1 MADPHEEEVL
11 GKAYDAR
18 LMKRLLKYLWPY
30 KWHALTSLV
39 LTVLSAP
46 LVLAGAPL
54 TKAAIDLFLDH
65 PPEDA
70 SRVTGFALRIVKA
83 ADWLGYDT
91 ARWFGDGANR
101 RQGILFIAVLFLIAN
116 LAAFAVQYTQA
127 IVMQTMGQYIMYDLR
142 KEIFAH
148 LQRLSVQFYD
158 RNPVGRLMTRLTTDV
173 DALNEMFTAGVIAI
187 FGDVAMIFYIVI
199 WMFQVSWQ
207 LALVSF
213 AILPLLAVMTTWFRL
228 GARSSFRSVRVRIAR
243 INAFLQEHI
252 TGMPV
257 VQLFNREEKEMLK
270 FDEINEAHRKANIDT
285 IFYYAVFY
293 PAVEIIGAIGIGLI
307 IWYGGGQVIR
317 SVATIGTLVA
327 FIQLARSFYEPISD
341 ISEKYNILQSAM
353 ASSERVFKLLDEP
366 VDIASPEKPVRIGR
380 ARGQIEFR
388 NVWFAYKDEDWI
400 LKDVSFTVEP
410 GERVAFVGHTGAGKT
425 TITNLLLRFYDIQR
439 GQILLDGVDVRELD
453 LEELRS
459 NFSIVLQD
467 VFLFS
472 GDIATNIRLGNARIS
487 DDGVRDA
494 ARQVHA
500 DSFIQKLPEGYAA
513 DLRERGAGLSVG
525 QKQLISF
532 ARALAFD
539 PRVLIL
545 DEATS
550 SIDTETELLIRDAV
564 ERLMEDR
571 TSLVVAHRL
580 STIQSVDKIIVMH
593 KGEIRET
600 GTHQD
605 LLAQRGLY
613 WRLYQLQFY
622 QDYKRTFVETV
633 ADD

>member
-1 MADPHEEEVL
+1 MADSQHEEEVL
-11 GKAYDAR
+11 GKAYDSR
-18 LMKRLLKYLWPY
+18 LMQRLLGYLLPY
-30 KWHALTSLV
+30 KWQALTAFV
-39 LTVLSAP
+39 LTIASAP
-46 LVLAGAPL
+46 LVLAGPPL
-54 TKAAIDLFLDH
+54 TKAAIDLFLD
-65 PPEDA
+65 PNRDP
-70 SRVTGFALRIVKA
+70 SKITGFSLFIKQS
-83 ADWLGYDT
+83 ADWFGFGSSDYLGIVFV
-91 ARWFGDGANR
+91 AIVF
-101 RQGILFIAVLFLIAN
+101 LFAS
-116 LAAFAVQYTQA
+116 LAAFAVQYAQA
-127 IVMQTMGQYIMYDLR
+127 IVMQAMGQRIMFDLR
-142 KEIFAH
+142 EQIFAH
-148 LQRLSVQFYD
+148 LQKLSVQFYD

-187 FGDVAMIFYIVI
+187 FGDLAMIFYII
-199 WMFQVSWQ
+199 IFMFQVNWR

-213 AILPLLAVMTTWFRL
+213 AILPLLAILTTWFRL
-228 GARSSFRSVRVRIAR
+228 GARSSFREVRVRIAR

-257 VQLFNREEKEMLK
+257 VQLFNREAKEMRK

-293 PAVEIIGAIGIGLI
+293 PAVEIIGSFGIGLI
-307 IWYGGGQVIR
+307 IWYGGGQVI
-317 SVATIGTLVA
+317 SGIATIGTLVA

-353 ASSERVFKLLDEP
+353 ASSERIFKLLDEP
-366 VDIASPEKPVRIGR
+366 VTIKSPDKPVPVDR
-380 ARGQIEFR
+380 ARGRIEFR
-388 NVWFAYKDEDWI
+388 NVWFAYKNEDWI

-425 TITNLLLRFYDIQR
+425 TITNLLLRFYDVQR
-439 GQILLDGVDVRELD
+439 GQVLLDGVDVRDLD
-453 LEELRS
+453 LEQLRA

-472 GDIATNIRLGNARIS
+472 GDIASNIRLGNDRIT
-487 DDGVRDA
+487 DEQLKQA
-494 ARQVHA
+494 AREVHA
-500 DSFIQKLPEGYAA
+500 DDFIRRLPEGYKTE
-513 DLRERGAGLSVG
+513 LRERGAGLSVG

-550 SIDTETELLIRDAV
+550 SIDTETEILIRDAV
-564 ERLMEDR
+564 ERLMEGR

-593 KGEIRET
+593 KGEIREV
-600 GTHQD
+600 GTHQN
-605 LLAQRGLY
+605 LLAERGLY

-622 QDYKRTFVETV
+622 QDAKRMMAESI

>member
-70 SRVTGFALRIVKA
+70 SRVTGFALRIVNA

-228 GARSSFRSVRVRIAR
+228 GARSSFRAVRVRIAR

-257 VQLFNREEKEMLK
+257 VQLFNREEKEMRK

-439 GQILLDGVDVRELD
+439 GQILLDGVDVRELE

-564 ERLMEDR
+564 ERLMEGR

>member
-1 MADPHEEEVL
+1 MADHHEEEVL
-11 GKAYDAR
+11 GKAYDSR

-30 KWHALTSLV
+30 KWHALTSFV

-46 LVLAGAPL
+46 LVLAGPPL
-54 TKAAIDLFLDH
+54 TKAAIDLFLAPDPTK
-65 PPEDA
+65 PPA
-70 SRVTGFALRIVKA
+70 GFALFLKNLA
-83 ADWLGYDT
+83 EQWG
-91 ARWFGDGANR
+91 FGGSAST
-101 RQGILFIAVLFLIAN
+101 GITFIALVFLVAN
-116 LAAFAVQYTQA
+116 LAAFAVQYTQS
-127 IVMQTMGQYIMYDLR
+127 IVMQAMGQYIMYDLR
-142 KEIFAH
+142 KQIFAH
-148 LQRLSVQFYD
+148 LQRLSLSFYD

-199 WMFQVSWQ
+199 WMFEVNWK

-213 AILPLLAVMTTWFRL
+213 SILPLLAMLTTWFRL
-228 GARSSFRSVRVRIAR
+228 GARSSFREVRVRIAR

-257 VQLFNREEKEMLK
+257 VQLFNREEKEMRK
-270 FDEINEAHRKANIDT
+270 FNEINQAHRKANIDT

-293 PAVEIIGAIGIGLI
+293 PAVEIIGAVGIGLI
-307 IWYGGGQVIR
+307 IWFGGGQVLR
-317 SVATIGTLVA
+317 GAATIGTLVA

-353 ASSERVFKLLDEP
+353 ASSERIFKMLDEP
-366 VDIASPEKPVRIGR
+366 VTIAAPEQPARIGR
-380 ARGQIEFR
+380 ASGKIEFR

-400 LKDVSFTVEP
+400 LKDVSFTVQP

-439 GQILLDGVDVRELD
+439 GEILLDGIDIREMD

-472 GDIATNIRLGNARIS
+472 GDIATNIRLGNSSIS
-487 DDGVRDA
+487 DLTLRDA

-500 DSFIQKLPEGYAA
+500 DTFIQRLPEAYEAE
-513 DLRERGAGLSVG
+513 LRERGAGLSVG

-550 SIDTETELLIRDAV
+550 SIDTETEILIRDAV
-564 ERLMEDR
+564 ERLMEGR
-571 TSLVVAHRL
+571 TSIVVAHRL

-593 KGEIRET
+593 KGEIRES
-600 GTHQD
+600 GKHQD

-622 QDYKRTFVETV
+622 QDYKRTFADIA

>member
-1 MADPHEEEVL
+1 M
-11 GKAYDAR
+11 R
-18 LMKRLLKYLWPY
+18 RLLTYLWPY
-30 KWHALTSLV
+30 KWYALTSLV
-39 LTVLSAP
+39 LTILSAP
-46 LVLAGAPL
+46 LVLAGPPL
-54 TKAAIDLFLDH
+54 TKAAIDLFLAPD
-65 PPEDA
+65 PSKPV
-70 SRVTGFALRIVKA
+70 SGFALFLKHL
-83 ADWLGYDT
+83 AD
-91 ARWFGDGANR
+91 RFGFGESAY
-101 RQGILFIAVLFLIAN
+101 QGIAFIAIVFLLAS

-142 KEIFAH
+142 KQIFAH
-148 LQRLSVQFYD
+148 LQKLSVQFYD

-187 FGDVAMIFYIVI
+187 FGDVAMIFFIVI
-199 WMFQVSWQ
+199 WMFLENWK

-213 AILPLLAVMTTWFRL
+213 AILPLLAALTTWFRR
-228 GARSSFRSVRVRIAR
+228 GARASFREVRVRIAR

-257 VQLFNREEKEMLK
+257 VQLFNREEKEMRK
-270 FDEINEAHRKANIDT
+270 FDAINQAHRKANIDT

-293 PAVEIIGAIGIGLI
+293 PAVEIIGSIGIGLI
-307 IWYGGGQVIR
+307 IWYGGGEVIR
-317 SVATIGTLVA
+317 GKATIGTLVA
-327 FIQLARSFYEPISD
+327 FIQLARMFYEPISD

-353 ASSERVFKLLDEP
+353 ASSERIFKLLAEP
-366 VDIASPEKPVRIGR
+366 VTIASPEKPVRIGR
-380 ARGQIEFR
+380 ARGRIEFR

-472 GDIATNIRLGNARIS
+472 GDIATNIRLGNQSIS
-487 DDGVRDA
+487 DDELRDA

-500 DSFIQKLPEGYAA
+500 DTFIQRLQEGYGAE
-513 DLRERGAGLSVG
+513 LRERGAGLSVG

-564 ERLMEDR
+564 ERLMEGR

-593 KGEIRET
+593 KGEVRET

-605 LLAQRGLY
+605 LLSQRGLY

-622 QDYKRTFVETV
+622 QDYKRTFAESV

>member
-1 MADPHEEEVL
+1 M
-11 GKAYDAR
+11 R
-18 LMKRLLKYLWPY
+18 
-30 KWHALTSLV
+30 
-39 LTVLSAP
+39 
-46 LVLAGAPL
+46 
-54 TKAAIDLFLDH
+54 
-65 PPEDA
+65 
-70 SRVTGFALRIVKA
+70 
-83 ADWLGYDT
+83 
-91 ARWFGDGANR
+91 
-101 RQGILFIAVLFLIAN
+101 
-116 LAAFAVQYTQA
+116 
-127 IVMQTMGQYIMYDLR
+127 
-142 KEIFAH
+142 
-148 LQRLSVQFYD
+148 
-158 RNPVGRLMTRLTTDV
+158 
-173 DALNEMFTAGVIAI
+173 
-187 FGDVAMIFYIVI
+187 
-199 WMFQVSWQ
+199 
-207 LALVSF
+207 
-213 AILPLLAVMTTWFRL
+213 
-228 GARSSFRSVRVRIAR
+228 
-243 INAFLQEHI
+243 
-252 TGMPV
+252 
-257 VQLFNREEKEMLK
+257 K
-270 FDEINEAHRKANIDT
+270 FDGINQAHRKANIDT

-293 PAVEIIGAIGIGLI
+293 PAVEIIGAVGIGLI

-317 SVATIGTLVA
+317 GAATIGTLVA

-353 ASSERVFKLLDEP
+353 ASSERIFKLLDEP
-366 VDIASPEKPVRIGR
+366 VTIASPETPVRIGR
-380 ARGQIEFR
+380 ARGEIEFR
-388 NVWFAYKDEDWI
+388 NVWY
-400 LKDVSFTVEP
+400 
-410 GERVAFVGHTGAGKT
+410 
-425 TITNLLLRFYDIQR
+425 
-439 GQILLDGVDVRELD
+439 

-472 GDIATNIRLGNARIS
+472 GDIATNIRLGNRAIS
-487 DDGVRDA
+487 DDGLRGA

-500 DSFIQKLPEGYAA
+500 DTFIQRLPEGYGAE
-513 DLRERGAGLSVG
+513 LRERGAGLSVG

-564 ERLMEDR
+564 ERLMEGR

-622 QDYKRTFVETV
+622 QDYKRTFADSV

>member
-1 MADPHEEEVL
+1 MAESHHEEEVL

-18 LMKRLLKYLWPY
+18 LMRRLLTYLLPY
-30 KWHALTSLV
+30 KWYALTSLV
-39 LTVLSAP
+39 LTILSAP
-46 LVLAGAPL
+46 LVLAGPPL
-54 TKAAIDLFLDH
+54 TKAAIDLFLAPD
-65 PPEDA
+65 PSKPT
-70 SRVTGFALRIVKA
+70 SGFALLLKNLAER
-83 ADWLGYDT
+83 
-91 ARWFGDGANR
+91 FGFGGSPY
-101 RQGILFIAVLFLIAN
+101 QGIAFIAGVFLLASI
-116 LAAFAVQYTQA
+116 AAFAVQYTQA

-142 KEIFAH
+142 KQIFAH
-148 LQRLSVQFYD
+148 LQKLSVQFYD

-187 FGDVAMIFYIVI
+187 FGDVAMIFFIVI
-199 WMFQVSWQ
+199 WMFLENWQ

-213 AILPLLAVMTTWFRL
+213 AILPLLIALTSWFRR
-228 GARSSFRSVRVRIAR
+228 GARSSFREVRVRIAR

-257 VQLFNREEKEMLK
+257 VQLFNREEKEMRK
-270 FDEINEAHRKANIDT
+270 FDEINQAHRKSNIDT

-293 PAVEIIGAIGIGLI
+293 PAVEIIGSIGIGLI
-307 IWYGGGQVIR
+307 IWYGGGEVI
-317 SVATIGTLVA
+317 SGKATIGTVVA
-327 FIQLARSFYEPISD
+327 FIQLARMFYEPISD

-353 ASSERVFKLLDEP
+353 ASSERIFKLLGEP
-366 VDIASPEKPVRIGR
+366 VTIASPEKPTHIGR
-380 ARGQIEFR
+380 IRGQIEFR
-388 NVWFAYKDEDWI
+388 NVWFAYNEEDWI
-400 LKDVSFTVEP
+400 LKDVSFTVQP

-439 GQILLDGVDVRELD
+439 GQILLDGVDVRQMD
-453 LEELRS
+453 LKELRS

-472 GDIATNIRLGNARIS
+472 GDIATNIRLGNRSITDAELQA
-487 DDGVRDA
+487 A

-500 DSFIQKLPEGYAA
+500 DTFIQRLPERYGAE
-513 DLRERGAGLSVG
+513 LRERGSGLSVG

-564 ERLMEDR
+564 ERLMEGR

-622 QDYKRTFVETV
+622 QDYKRTFSESV

>member
-1 MADPHEEEVL
+1 MADHHEEEVL
-11 GKAYDAR
+11 GKAYDSR

-30 KWHALTSLV
+30 KWHALTSFV

-46 LVLAGAPL
+46 LVLAGPPL
-54 TKAAIDLFLDH
+54 TKAAIDLFLAPDPTK
-65 PPEDA
+65 PP
-70 SRVTGFALRIVKA
+70 SGFALFLKNLADQWGFGGSA
-83 ADWLGYDT
+83 AM
-91 ARWFGDGANR
+91 
-101 RQGILFIAVLFLIAN
+101 GITFIALVFLVAN
-116 LAAFAVQYTQA
+116 IAAFAVQYTQS
-127 IVMQTMGQYIMYDLR
+127 IVMQAMGQYIMYDLR
-142 KEIFAH
+142 KQIFAH
-148 LQRLSVQFYD
+148 LQRLSLSFYD

-199 WMFQVSWQ
+199 WMFEVNWK

-213 AILPLLAVMTTWFRL
+213 SILPLLAMLTTWFRL
-228 GARSSFRSVRVRIAR
+228 GARSSFREVRVRIAR

-257 VQLFNREEKEMLK
+257 VQLFNREEKEMRK
-270 FDEINEAHRKANIDT
+270 FDEINQAHRKANIDT

-293 PAVEIIGAIGIGLI
+293 PAVEIIGAVGIGLI
-307 IWYGGGQVIR
+307 IWFGGGQVLR
-317 SVATIGTLVA
+317 GAATIGTLVA

-353 ASSERVFKLLDEP
+353 ASSERIFKLLDEP
-366 VDIASPEKPVRIGR
+366 VTIDSPEEPARIGR
-380 ARGQIEFR
+380 ARGEIEFR

-400 LKDVSFTVEP
+400 LKDVSFTVHP

-425 TITNLLLRFYDIQR
+425 TITSLLLRFYDIQR
-439 GQILLDGVDVRELD
+439 GQILLDGIDIREID

-472 GDIATNIRLGNARIS
+472 GDIATNIRLGNRAIS
-487 DDGVRDA
+487 DTVLREA

-500 DSFIQKLPEGYAA
+500 DTFIQRLPETYGAE
-513 DLRERGAGLSVG
+513 LRERGAGLSVG

-564 ERLMEDR
+564 ERLMEGR
-571 TSLVVAHRL
+571 TSIVVAHRL

-593 KGEIRET
+593 KGEIRES
-600 GTHQD
+600 GKHQD
-605 LLAQRGLY
+605 LLSQRGLY

-622 QDYKRTFVETV
+622 QDYKRTFADSA